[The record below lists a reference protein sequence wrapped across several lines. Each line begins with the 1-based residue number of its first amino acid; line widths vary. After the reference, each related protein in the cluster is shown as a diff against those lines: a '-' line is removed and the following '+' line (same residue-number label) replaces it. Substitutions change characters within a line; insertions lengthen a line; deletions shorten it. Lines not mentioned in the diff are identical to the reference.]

1 MAGKRA
7 AGGGRKP
14 KGPFKGKT
22 ETLTTRITPELR
34 RGLQL
39 EADRNSR
46 SLSQEIELR
55 LRYSRTAGKAG

>member
-22 ETLTTRITPELR
+22 ETLTTRIT
-34 RGLQL
+34 
-39 EADRNSR
+39 RNCAEVFNWKR
-46 SLSQEIELR
+46 IATVV
-55 LRYSRTAGKAG
+55 RYLKKSSCG